1 MVKRKPIKRV
11 KKEILPRKIHCDCE
25 KPELIDRVDVAVDG
39 HKFVFCKKCQL
50 NKVRFDEKS
59 S

>member
-1 MVKRKPIKRV
+1 MKKKPIK
-11 KKEILPRKIHCDCE
+11 KEIPRKIHCDCE
-25 KPELIDRVDVAVDG
+25 KPELINRIDIAADG